1 MHKIFGATNVA
12 KLLNEV
18 LPHQREDTV
27 SSLSY
32 EAEARL
38 RDPVYGCAGTI
49 CILQFQVERL
59 QKELHETKAELVS
72 YTRGSNHCCYHP
84 DICGTTA
91 ALPPTGAVPVNPM
104 CDYAQVQPQIIRP
117 VDLINTEEAGAF
129 NYNQTPFS
137 SFPWNNTSVPD
148 QGGAAGPGL

>member
-1 MHKIFGATNVA
+1 MLTRLHLCPLLSTRRAP
-12 KLLNEV
+12 KLYKCAQNLWRN
-18 LPHQREDTV
+18 QRSKALERGPP
-27 SSLSY
+27 SSK
-32 EAEARL
+32 R
-38 RDPVYGCAGTI
+38 RHI
-49 CILQFQVERL
+49 ERL